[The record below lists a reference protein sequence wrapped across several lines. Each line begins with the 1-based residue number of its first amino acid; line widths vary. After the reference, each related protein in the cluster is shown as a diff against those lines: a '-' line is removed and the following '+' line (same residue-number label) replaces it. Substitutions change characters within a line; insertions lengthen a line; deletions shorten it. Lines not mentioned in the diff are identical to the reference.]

1 MTNRK
6 FEKAARSRR
15 AFAFWVAVTLHLAVA
30 AAVVYGSD
38 LGSYLP
44 DFIQDLFTN
53 EPDAPPPVVP

>member
-44 DFIQDLFTN
+44 DFIQDLFTS
-53 EPDAPPPVVP
+53 EPEAPPPVVP